1 MNAIAK
7 IIYHVLLLVF
17 IADISIDIAYIR
29 KTLSDEWL

>member
-1 MNAIAK
+1 MNVIAE

-29 KTLSDEWL
+29 KALNDEM

>member
-1 MNAIAK
+1 MNVVAR

-29 KTLSDEWL
+29 KALNDEM

>member
-1 MNAIAK
+1 MDVVAR

-29 KTLSDEWL
+29 KTLNDEM

>member
-1 MNAIAK
+1 MDVVAR

-29 KTLSDEWL
+29 KALNDEM

>member
-1 MNAIAK
+1 MDAVAK

-29 KTLSDEWL
+29 KTLNDEM